1 MNQVIKQTHDEQ
13 IAMYM
18 KMSKKDIAEMLI
30 ECNKSLGTS
39 EFMANV
45 LNDDWRE
52 INTTTSETFEETEI
66 FICDCNSIEHQ
77 AKFYYWK
84 GENYDTFNILIHLT
98 TYKNIFK
105 RIWYAIKYI
114 VGYKSRFGAWD
125 EMLLKKE
132 DCLKLYEFLKNYL
145 ELK

>member
-1 MNQVIKQTHDEQ
+1 MNTDNVE
-13 IAMYM
+13 
-18 KMSKKDIAEMLI
+18 
-30 ECNKSLGTS
+30 G
-39 EFMANV
+39 ANV
-45 LNDDWRE
+45 TLANGDKFTVQ
-52 INTTTSETFEETEI
+52 ISETFEESEI
-66 FICDCNSIEHQ
+66 FICECNSIEHQ

-125 EMLLKKE
+125 EMLLKKD

-145 ELK
+145 EIK